1 MNSTLIIELPYTQ
14 KTVPGFNGTK
24 LKLAVIPILRSRCP
38 KSGLCFHGKIISS
51 RTEYYIC
58 IVWLSARRH
67 SSVVITTL
75 TNHNQHSTWCQVL
88 ENGVRAC
95 ARRVV
100 FHKESILLT
109 LKRNAPYL
117 IEVWILIIWSV
128 SYNYLIVISD
138 SYVELREIYFPIVI
152 TYFGMNCES
161 LHLCSRS
168 MPLQVK
174 ERASCN
180 RTKHIRFVK
189 SFA

>member
-1 MNSTLIIELPYTQ
+1 MAP
-14 KTVPGFNGTK
+14 KTRR
-24 LKLAVIPILRSRCP
+24 PILRSRCP

-75 TNHNQHSTWCQVL
+75 TNHNQRSTWCQVL

-109 LKRNAPYL
+109 LKRNAPNL

-128 SYNYLIVISD
+128 SYDYLIVISD

-161 LHLCSRS
+161 WHLCSRS
-168 MPLQVK
+168 MSLHVK
-174 ERASCN
+174 KEHHATAQSIYALLKALPRARKLMWQKIYKTVNTSWYG
-180 RTKHIRFVK
+180 
-189 SFA
+189 